1 MKSIFN
7 FSLAAILVVSL
18 AACGSNAAKDKKAE
32 ANDLKV
38 KLEELRKEKKGLD
51 EQIRQVEEK
60 LGKADPS
67 AVQVKKL
74 VSLDTVRITDF
85 AHYIELQGKVDAKN
99 SAYVAPRGGPGV
111 VKGIYVTQG
120 QTVRKGQLLVKLED
134 AVQRQ
139 SVSLAQQA
147 VPGAESNAKL
157 QQSIYERQQ
166 NLWKQNIGSEV
177 QVLQAKTN
185 AENAQSQLNSARAQ
199 VRQAQAALNLTN
211 VYAEVSG
218 TIDVLDLRVGETLVG
233 TKGNGDPQISIVNTN
248 SLKVHIPVPENYLS
262 KISVGTPLEVKFPE
276 LGNRQV
282 STKVSL
288 VSRQIDPGTRSFI
301 IEGTLPADKSFRP
314 NQIAE
319 ARILDYKV
327 SSTIAIPVN
336 VVQTDEK
343 GKYVFVAEKA
353 GDKVV
358 ARRKY
363 LTVGEVY
370 GGLME
375 IKSGLVAG
383 DQIITEGYQTLY
395 DGQAITTTLK

>member
-1 MKSIFN
+1 M
-7 FSLAAILVVSL
+7 
-18 AACGSNAAKDKKAE
+18 
-32 ANDLKV
+32 
-38 KLEELRKEKKGLD
+38 
-51 EQIRQVEEK
+51 
-60 LGKADPS
+60 
-67 AVQVKKL
+67 
-74 VSLDTVRITDF
+74 
-85 AHYIELQGKVDAKN
+85 
-99 SAYVAPRGGPGV
+99 
-111 VKGIYVTQG
+111 
-120 QTVRKGQLLVKLED
+120 
-134 AVQRQ
+134 
-139 SVSLAQQA
+139 
-147 VPGAESNAKL
+147 
-157 QQSIYERQQ
+157 
-166 NLWKQNIGSEV
+166 
-177 QVLQAKTN
+177 
-185 AENAQSQLNSARAQ
+185 
-199 VRQAQAALNLTN
+199 
-211 VYAEVSG
+211 
-218 TIDVLDLRVGETLVG
+218 
-233 TKGNGDPQISIVNTN
+233 
-248 SLKVHIPVPENYLS
+248 
-262 KISVGTPLEVKFPE
+262 
-276 LGNRQV
+276 
-282 STKVSL
+282 
-288 VSRQIDPGTRSFI
+288 SRQIDPGTRSFI

>member
-38 KLEELRKEKKGLD
+38 KLEQLRKEKKGLD
-51 EQIRQVEEK
+51 EQIRQVEEQ

-74 VSLDTVRITDF
+74 VSLDTVRVTDF
-85 AHYIELQGKVDAKN
+85 VHYIELQGKVDAKN

-139 SVSLAQQA
+139 SVSLAQQS
-147 VPGAESNAKL
+147 VPGAEANARL
-157 QQSIYERQQ
+157 AQSIYERQQ

-177 QVLQAKTN
+177 QVLEAKTR
-185 AENAQSQLNSARAQ
+185 AEGAQSALNAARAQ

-233 TKGNGDPQISIVNTN
+233 TKGSGEPQISIVNTS
-248 SLKVHIPVPENYLS
+248 SLKVQIPVPENYLS
-262 KISVGTPLEVKFPE
+262 KISVGTPLEIKFPE

-282 STKVSL
+282 STKVSV
-288 VSRQIDPGTRSFI
+288 VSRQIDPITRSFT
-301 IEGTLPADKSFRP
+301 IEGPLQFDKNFRP

-319 ARILDYKV
+319 VRILDYKV
-327 SSTIAIPVN
+327 ASTIAIPVN

-343 GKYVFVAEKA
+343 GKYVFVAEKTA
-353 GDKVV
+353 SKIV

-363 LTVGEVY
+363 VVVGEVY

-375 IKSGLVAG
+375 IKSGLSAG

-395 DGQAITTTLK
+395 DGQAITTTL